1 MNQARPDRPLVI
13 GVGNRD
19 RGDDGI
25 GPAVVDELRRR
36 GAPLATAVREGDL
49 ADLAILW
56 RGSAEV
62 LIVDACRTGQPVG
75 TVHRLDPASAAITTP
90 LSTHGVG
97 VAGAIELARRLGRF
111 PERLEVIGVEGT
123 DFDHGPMSAELAAAV
138 PRVADEVEMIAQSGR
153 RYGAP
158 G

>member
-1 MNQARPDRPLVI
+1 MNGARPDRPLVI

-36 GAPLATAVREGDL
+36 GAPLATVVREGDL
-49 ADLAILW
+49 ADLAIVW
-56 RGSAEV
+56 RGRADV
-62 LIVDACRTGQPVG
+62 LIVDACQTGLPVG
-75 TVHRLDPASAAITTP
+75 AVHRLDPASAAAVAP

-97 VAGAIELARRLGRF
+97 VAEALELARHLNRL
-111 PERLEVIGVEGT
+111 PERLELIGVEASC
-123 DFDHGPMSAELAAAV
+123 FDHGPMSADLADAV
-138 PRVADEVEMIAQSGR
+138 PRIADEVETIAQSGR